1 MGISSPSDNHKEG
14 DVYMTIV
21 QHDILKALNDWGES
35 LISIS
40 RAYEDDGLASARAI
54 AEQTLDRL
62 YGFELGPVLFKP
74 TLSGGPQTFRLTK
87 IGALSYFV
95 GNDPEYPN
103 DSGFG
108 IKFWRSV
115 KPETSATFIQNDVA
129 MWMGWV
135 SFIDKNNSVVKV
147 DKTFGYAKDKNG
159 ILKIV
164 LHHSSLPFEA

>member
-1 MGISSPSDNHKEG
+1 
-14 DVYMTIV
+14 MTIV
-21 QHDILKALNDWGES
+21 QHDVLKALNDWGES
-35 LISIS
+35 LIAIS
-40 RAYEDDGLASARAI
+40 RAYEDKGLDSARAI

-74 TLSGGPQTFRLTK
+74 TLSGGPHTFRPTK
-87 IGALSYFV
+87 IGALSYFI

-103 DSGFG
+103 DSGFA

-115 KPETSATFIQNDVA
+115 KSETSATFIQNDVA

-147 DKTFGYAKDKNG
+147 DKTFGYTKDKNG

>member
-1 MGISSPSDNHKEG
+1 MA
-14 DVYMTIV
+14 IV
-21 QHDILKALNDWGES
+21 QQDVLKALNDWGES
-35 LISIS
+35 LIAIS

-74 TLSGGPQTFRLTK
+74 TLSGGPQTFRPTK
-87 IGALSYFV
+87 IGALSYFI

-115 KPETSATFIQNDVA
+115 KSETSATFIQNDVA

-135 SFIDKNNSVVKV
+135 SLTNKNNSIVKV
-147 DKTFGYAKDKNG
+147 DKTFGYTRDKNG

>member
-1 MGISSPSDNHKEG
+1 
-14 DVYMTIV
+14 MTIV

-40 RAYEDDGLASARAI
+40 RAYEDDGLGSARAI

-74 TLSGGPQTFRLTK
+74 TLSGGPQTFRPTK

-95 GNDPEYPN
+95 GNDPKYPN

-108 IKFWRSV
+108 IKSWRTV
-115 KPETSATFIQNDVA
+115 QIETSATFIQNDVA

-147 DKTFGYAKDKNG
+147 DKTFGYTKDKNG
-159 ILKIV
+159 ILKII

>member
-1 MGISSPSDNHKEG
+1 MA
-14 DVYMTIV
+14 IV
-21 QHDILKALNDWGES
+21 QQDILKALNDWGES
-35 LISIS
+35 LIAIS
-40 RAYEDDGLASARAI
+40 RAYEDDGLVSARVV

-87 IGALSYFV
+87 FGALSYFI

-115 KPETSATFIQNDVA
+115 KSETSATFIQSDVA

-135 SFIDKNNSVVKV
+135 SFIDKNNSIVKV
-147 DKTFGYAKDKNG
+147 DKTFGYTKDRNG